1 MTVDEKWC
9 GYCAHAAEHVNDPNS
24 PCYSCDRHKSSFK
37 PANVIEN
44 IENRLVA
51 RAEKAEAENKKL
63 RNILE
68 SLLGACMYADMNGEL
83 AENIHGDILDQAREA
98 LK

>member
-1 MTVDEKWC
+1 MGLGLGKGIHDRC
-9 GYCAHAAEHVNDPNS
+9 LEHVWTA
-24 PCYSCDRHKSSFK
+24 YMKQ
-37 PANVIEN
+37 PASMD
-44 IENRLVA
+44 LHTH
-51 RAEKAEAENKKL
+51 AEKAEAENKKL